1 MSKVSLGALSFQSF
15 TVVLLFSLSF
25 QYLRGLQKLGE
36 VMKMDR
42 ISLDLGLDM
51 TLDALISRAEQLTR
65 LEADALAD
73 RSTHVYNLQRKVRTE
88 WAGGTTDLVGLYR
101 ILTLVNNKMYT
112 RALLTETFSIPEVV
126 QPCLLLYT
134 EGVRPSVI
142 SLSFLV
148 SPFSSSCSLALV
160 GVFLDQSLHTDLHMN
175 IFTLIQP
182 VWLTWR

>member
-1 MSKVSLGALSFQSF
+1 MVVKGWCHGPCVVVTDCGDLYINSRINITNMRTVFKRNKCSKNMSEVSPGALSFQSF

-88 WAGGTTDLVGLYR
+88 WAGGTTDLVGLCR
-101 ILTLVNNKMYT
+101 SLTLVSNKMYT
-112 RALLTETFSIPEVV
+112 RTVD
-126 QPCLLLYT
+126 
-134 EGVRPSVI
+134 R
-142 SLSFLV
+142 
-148 SPFSSSCSLALV
+148 
-160 GVFLDQSLHTDLHMN
+160 DL
-175 IFTLIQP
+175 P
-182 VWLTWR
+182 YP

>member
-1 MSKVSLGALSFQSF
+1 
-15 TVVLLFSLSF
+15 
-25 QYLRGLQKLGE
+25 
-36 VMKMDR
+36 MKMDR

-101 ILTLVNNKMYT
+101 ILTLVKNEIFIRT
-112 RALLTETFSIPEVV
+112 QVTETFIIPEVV
-126 QPCLLLYT
+126 QPCLLYT
-134 EGVRPSVI
+134 EGVRLSVI

-148 SPFSSSCSLALV
+148 SPFSSSYSLALV
-160 GVFLDQSLHTDLHMN
+160 GVFLDQSLHTYLRMN
-175 IFTLIQP
+175 IFTFIQP
-182 VWLTWR
+182 TWLTRH